1 MKLTITQADNGY
13 ILTYYDPEIKETR
26 HIAVE
31 DLDER
36 VDCISGAR
44 LTQKL
49 LFEIM
54 EYFGIFGSKHDEE
67 QLRLVL
73 EDKNGKEIDG

>member
-13 ILTYYDPEIKETR
+13 ILDYYDEEIKEQR
-26 HIAVE
+26 FIAIE
-31 DLDER
+31 DVSL
-36 VDCISGAR
+36 SGAR

-49 LFEIM
+49 LWEIM

-67 QLRLVL
+67 QIRIVL
-73 EDKNGKEIDG
+73 EDKNGKEIDA

>member
-1 MKLTITQADNGY
+1 MKLTIETADNGY
-13 ILTYYDPEIKETR
+13 VLTYYDSEIKETR

-31 DLDER
+31 DLEKG

-49 LFEIM
+49 LYEVM

-67 QLRLVL
+67 QIRVVL